1 MAVQGQVR
9 DSLPV
14 QEHLLLDY
22 AQRLEHR
29 KAHHRAVHVHLSQLK
44 PYHRRP
50 HHVRIAAKMFEDL
63 IKLHDGQLFVL
74 GNSDLV
80 FVWRGSNLDEIRPA
94 VDTLRYLFREDPLTQ
109 NEDAGGGFCTWFNMS
124 THYKDFLLTASRLHE
139 EERRRALNL
148 GPRRTDDESD
158 KAIVPVQLHQIE
170 DILANASLT
179 NYLRWQPV
187 CAIIPGADPHPVFH
201 ELFVSIEALEQR
213 LVPGHSLQRNRW
225 LFRQMTRSLD
235 ERVIATVGAGRTL
248 IPGKSISVN
257 LNIETVLSETFEQFA
272 TQMNDTW
279 NGRIIVE
286 IDNIDVIANVD
297 IYARALEAVHDKGYR
312 VCLDGLTHLSV
323 PFLDRDQ
330 LDAELLKVQW
340 SSDIMETVVDD
351 RKSELRDILGKAGG
365 ESAILNRCD
374 DERAIEFGHSL
385 GITLFQGNLIDR
397 MLADNARSAAF
408 VS

>member
-80 FVWRGSNLDEIRPA
+80 FIWRGSNLDEIRPA

-109 NEDAGGGFCTWFNMS
+109 GDDSAGGFCTWFNMS
-124 THYKDFLLTASRLHE
+124 THYKDFLLTAARLHE
-139 EERRRALNL
+139 EERRRALNH
-148 GPRRTDDESD
+148 GPRRSDDDSEKS
-158 KAIVPVQLHQIE
+158 IVPVQLHQIE
-170 DILANASLT
+170 DILANANLT

-187 CAIIPGADPHPVFH
+187 CAIIPGAEPHPVFQ

-225 LFRQMTRSLD
+225 LFQQMTRSLD
-235 ERVIATVGAGRTL
+235 ERVIATISAGRAP

-257 LNIETVLSETFEQFA
+257 LNIDTVLSETFDQFA
-272 TQMNDTW
+272 AQMQDAW
-279 NGRIIVE
+279 KGRIIVE

-297 IYARALEAVHDKGYR
+297 IYPRALETVHAKGYR

-323 PFLDRDQ
+323 PFIDRDQ
-330 LDAELLKVQW
+330 LGAELVKVQW
-340 SSDIMETVVDD
+340 SSDIMETVVGD
-351 RKSELRDILGKAGG
+351 RKKELRDILGKAGR
-365 ESAILNRCD
+365 ERAILNRCD

-397 MLADNARSAAF
+397 MLADNARSSAF